1 MFVFQ
6 AQVDLELK
14 NDIIL
19 LNLYVKKKTI
29 FSYKH
34 KKRKKEKEKEKKR
47 NLKQEVEKS
56 LLIKVPPFFSL
67 YMKKYIH
74 SIQLKPTEMV
84 VKTYLSVNRHV
95 ISSSFVQFLSKDHFL
110 C

>member
-56 LLIKVPPFFSL
+56 LLIKVPLFSF